1 VARGRS
7 AAPVMPRRN
16 LQRIERNLMF
26 DIAFWIVLGIGLVVL
41 LWLAFLRDLDFD

>member
-1 VARGRS
+1 
-7 AAPVMPRRN
+7 M
-16 LQRIERNLMF
+16 L

>member
-1 VARGRS
+1 
-7 AAPVMPRRN
+7 
-16 LQRIERNLMF
+16 MF

>member
-1 VARGRS
+1 MA
-7 AAPVMPRRN
+7 
-16 LQRIERNLMF
+16 MF